1 MQLSF
6 FSLGFER
13 PDLSVCRFV
22 GGMKV
27 GSSRNSCCCMGSVG
41 PFSPASEGG
50 CDCSAI
56 VETAGFG
63 ALRLLFTL
71 PVCASWSLSV
81 LCLLAWKVGSSSS
94 AMFLMCW
101 LCLRRQRQK
110 SAVGGS
116 EKLWTR
122 VLRQLQCS
130 GGGAGRLVLWGAILR
145 GGGKALRVKSL
156 SLDLRKSLIRN
167 MKKH

>member
-1 MQLSF
+1 MRNTPTSFLHCSKVPVGMFMIVFFIHEGCIFTLHYCCLQVSF

-27 GSSRNSCCCMGSVG
+27 GSSRNSCCCMGRVW
-41 PFSPASEGG
+41 PVSPASEGG

-56 VETAGFG
+56 VSKAAFWE
-63 ALRLLFTL
+63 LHLLFTV
-71 PVCASWSLSV
+71 PVCPSRSLSV

-101 LCLRRQRQK
+101 LCLRRQRQQ
-110 SAVGGS
+110 SALGGS
-116 EKLWTR
+116 EKL
-122 VLRQLQCS
+122 
-130 GGGAGRLVLWGAILR
+130 
-145 GGGKALRVKSL
+145 
-156 SLDLRKSLIRN
+156 
-167 MKKH
+167 